1 MEKQKNPTANLPAQ
15 ERDEPLG
22 DRGKG
27 DKSWS
32 PEPGEQGISNRIGD
46 EGTDTGPDAED
57 GLPEDAKKR
66 VPS

>member
-1 MEKQKNPTANLPAQ
+1 MEKLTNPNANVPEQ
-15 ERDEPLG
+15 EPNEPVG

-27 DKSWS
+27 DKTWS
-32 PEPGEQGISNRIGD
+32 PGQGEQGLSNRVGD
-46 EGTDTGPDAED
+46 EETETGPDDED